1 MSDEEQR
8 PNLDEL
14 SAWSADVRA
23 ASEALVDALQ
33 QASQLI
39 IERIPWLRRELQR
52 QGIIDGYPPQHNYRQ
67 TKRGRVAR
75 LTPAMR
81 AKERAIRERRRR

>member
-1 MSDEEQR
+1 MNDEEQR

-39 IERIPWLRRELQR
+39 IERIPWLRHELQR
-52 QGIIDGYPPQHNYRQ
+52 QGVIDGYPPQHNYRQ
-67 TKRGRVAR
+67 TKRGRVPR
-75 LTPAMR
+75 LSPAMR
-81 AKERAIRERRRR
+81 AKKRELRERRGR